1 MCHQKQNL
9 LELAHLQWKASSD
22 QFLFHILEA
31 HWFVQKFLEGGFYP
45 CNDLVCQRRKRP
57 ICLFC
62 KLIKAGFSLA
72 RRGPGAGPRTRKI
85 RDCIRGGG
93 KGWLG
98 TITDWKLWI
107 LHGWFVL
114 KVFRDHLFEKCNQ
127 QPPLPSYDLMPLSF
141 CSKLNILSPLLYF
154 SLSFCLGAKLY
165 LKVLCFGLSQLLV
178 RHWRLY
184 FSCWGRLENQCEIP
198 VRNPGYFR

>member
-1 MCHQKQNL
+1 MI
-9 LELAHLQWKASSD
+9 
-22 QFLFHILEA
+22 LFV
-31 HWFVQKFLEGGFYP
+31 FEGG
-45 CNDLVCQRRKRP
+45 DRSVCFANSSK
-57 ICLFC
+57 
-62 KLIKAGFSLA
+62 KDSSW
-72 RRGPGAGPRTRKI
+72 PGLAGPKTRKI

-127 QPPLPSYDLMPLSF
+127 QPPLPSYDLMPFSF
-141 CSKLNILSPLLYF
+141 FSKLNILSPLLYF
-154 SLSFCLGAKLY
+154 SLSFCLGGKLY

-184 FSCWGRLENQCEIP
+184 FSCWGRLENQCEMP
-198 VRNPGYFR
+198 YL